1 MKRAASAILVVLLLT
16 GTAFAHEQ
24 TDLDSDDSPGPLDTV
39 AARQWDRV
47 FCNASL
53 HPPRESCFKEIHLK
67 LVTYEPWDAQTLA
80 EPKSFISFEFD
91 YDRDDANDRCLV
103 IRTATEPAEP
113 GGPAIAKPEGRL
125 YRNCT
130 YSDDDPVREVRRIRR
145 RDDYSVRALMRK
157 DKLLPAGA
165 GSFRWRSLTSYER
178 QGDQAC
184 APGESSDGGYG
195 ACLDYT
201 AWRRHR

>member
-1 MKRAASAILVVLLLT
+1 MRKAWVVALFVCLLPGL
-16 GTAFAHEQ
+16 GLAHEQ

-47 FCNASL
+47 FCNSSL
-53 HPPRESCFKEIHLK
+53 HPPREECFKEIHLK
-67 LVTYEPWDAQTLA
+67 LVTYETWGAQILA

-91 YDRDDANDRCLV
+91 FDRDDANDRCLV
-103 IRTATEPAEP
+103 IRTPAESAEP
-113 GGPAIAKPEGRL
+113 GNPAIGRPEGRL

-130 YSDDDPVREVRRIRR
+130 YSDDDHIREVRRIRR
-145 RDDYSVRALMRK
+145 RDDYSVRALLRK
-157 DKLLPAGA
+157 DRLLPRGA

-178 QGDQAC
+178 DGDDAC
-184 APGESSDGGYG
+184 ASAESTDGGYG
-195 ACLDYT
+195 TCLDYT